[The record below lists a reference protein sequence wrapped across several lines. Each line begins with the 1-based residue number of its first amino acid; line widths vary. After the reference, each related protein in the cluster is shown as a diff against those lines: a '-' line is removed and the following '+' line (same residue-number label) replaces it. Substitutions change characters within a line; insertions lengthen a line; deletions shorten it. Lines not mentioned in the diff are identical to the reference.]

1 MPESGLDYT
10 DSFDAKYAHNH
21 CHTSMDPAFVRSFA
35 CLKVSV
41 DGADLFVLEK
51 WKWEDNRSSKS
62 YHLNRCRIVSPL
74 HHLRQNQ

>member
-41 DGADLFVLEK
+41 DGADLFVLELMQNNATSTPG
-51 WKWEDNRSSKS
+51 WPVGSGSGQQILRNRDET
-62 YHLNRCRIVSPL
+62 
-74 HHLRQNQ
+74 